1 MMRAGAQLYTVREFC
16 RTFESLTET
25 LKKIAEIG
33 YKYVQV
39 SGVCEYDPAE
49 LAEVLRQTGLKCVIT
64 HIPPERIAGDTENV
78 IADHNI
84 LNCPNIGIG
93 YYEVH
98 KEGVSAF
105 YDKFSGA
112 GELLH
117 KNGKRL
123 CYHNHD
129 HEFIKLNG
137 EPVLKQLADKFT
149 AEQLSFT
156 PDTYWIQAGGA
167 SPAAWIKYLKGR
179 VPCVHLKDMEYG
191 GKMAPLG
198 EGNLDFDGIISECEA
213 AGTEYL
219 LVEQDECYGK
229 DPFEC
234 LKISYD
240 FLRSRGFE

>member
-1 MMRAGAQLYTVREFC
+1 MMKSGAQLYTVREFC
-16 RTFESLTET
+16 KTFGSLTET
-25 LKKIAEIG
+25 LKKIADIG
-33 YKYVQV
+33 YEYVQV
-39 SGVCEYDPAE
+39 SGICEYDPSE
-49 LAEVLRQTGLKCVIT
+49 LAKVLRQIGLKCVLT
-64 HIPPERIAGDTENV
+64 HIDPERISENTENV
-78 IADHNI
+78 IAEHNI
-84 LNCPNIGIG
+84 LECKNIGIG

-98 KEGVSAF
+98 KEGISAF
-105 YDKFSGA
+105 YDKFSAA
-112 GELLH
+112 GELMH
-117 KNGKRL
+117 KSGKRL

-191 GKMAPLG
+191 RKMAALG
-198 EGNLDFDGIISECEA
+198 EGNLDLDGIISECEA
-213 AGTEYL
+213 SGTEYL
-219 LVEQDECYGK
+219 LVEQDDCYGK

-234 LKISYD
+234 LKTSYD
-240 FLRSRGFE
+240 FLRSRGF